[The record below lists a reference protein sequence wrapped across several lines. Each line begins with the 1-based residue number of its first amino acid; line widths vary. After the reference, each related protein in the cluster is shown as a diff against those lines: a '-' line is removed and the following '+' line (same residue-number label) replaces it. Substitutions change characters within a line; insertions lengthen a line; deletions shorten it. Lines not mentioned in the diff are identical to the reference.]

1 MTIDEFLT
9 NPDFLGTLTDFAGG
23 QHVFHAAFRRNDE
36 VGHPV
41 HRVLEL
47 GVCRPQPGGGFP
59 LKMYGQS
66 TKTLMALS
74 AEYNVEE
81 MVSLDIDECHVTTDF
96 CFDFVAERFKAP
108 ALHAFEQIE
117 SLKYKP
123 TEDFD
128 FIFLDTNHDDN
139 FAERVLG
146 RESATGGAGHT
157 YRELA
162 HFSSFLSPFGRMF
175 IHDTK
180 NFYVPRAYG
189 VNSEGAIQ
197 QFLDEHAGWIFR
209 EHSPNENGLGELVR
223 QEAAEVLWS

>member
-1 MTIDEFLT
+1 MNIDEFLT
-9 NPDFLGTLTDFAGG
+9 CPDLLGTLTDFAGG
-23 QHVFHAAFRRNDE
+23 QHVFHAAFRRNLDAGE
-36 VGHPV
+36 PIR
-41 HRVLEL
+41 RVLEL

-74 AEYNVEE
+74 AEYGVTE
-81 MVSLDIDECHVTTDF
+81 MVSLDLDSCQITTDF
-96 CFDFVAERFKAP
+96 CLDFVTERFKAP
-108 ALHAFEQIE
+108 ALHVFEQGE
-117 SLKYKP
+117 SLKYRP

-139 FAERVLG
+139 FGERVLG
-146 RESATGGAGHT
+146 LESETGGAGHT
-157 YRELA
+157 YRELV

-180 NFYVPRAYG
+180 NYYVPRAYG

-197 QFLDEHAGWIFR
+197 QFLDEHDGWVFR
-209 EHSPNENGLGELVR
+209 EHEPNSNGLGELVR
-223 QEAAEVLWS
+223 KEAAEVLWA